1 MAMIARLTPSRYV
14 VRPIAQ
20 AAAFVARR
28 LQPSV
33 VALSI
38 AIATSGCLVG
48 PNYKRPPTT
57 QPDVFRGADETQAS
71 AASIADDKWWQIF
84 DDDVLQALIRSALEH
99 NDDVRLAA
107 ARILEAQAQ
116 LGITRADQFPN
127 VSGGVDVLGQRTSA
141 ALGFPPQNVGAVQ
154 IQASAA
160 WELDFW
166 GKFRRATES
175 ARAQLL
181 STEWA
186 RRAVLTTLISQ
197 VSTAYFELRA
207 LDLELDISRRTLE
220 SRRESLQL
228 AQVREQ
234 GGVTSLLDVRQAEQ
248 LVYSATGEI
257 ATLERE
263 IGQQENFLS
272 FLVGGNPGPIA
283 RGQPLA
289 DQPHQPDVPAGLP
302 SALIER
308 RPDIQRAEQDI
319 VAANAQIGVARAAYF
334 PQIALTGSGGF
345 ESTALMS
352 LFTTTSAIWTAAAS
366 ATAPIFT
373 AGRTR
378 SQVALAEARREQA
391 TIAYQQ
397 TVRQAFREVSDALIG
412 YRKLREFRE
421 QQALLFTAA
430 QDARRLAQVRYEG
443 GVTSYLEVLDAD
455 TRLFDAELGL
465 AQAELGERS
474 GFVEIYRALGGGWT
488 E

>member
-1 MAMIARLTPSRYV
+1 VDLPKDYGVAQAPTPAPEKWWAVFQDPVLDKMIEEALAANYDLRMAAERIEQSRAQFVIARAGLSPDAGVRYDTSRS
-14 VRPIAQ
+14 R
-20 AAAFVARR
+20 
-28 LQPSV
+28 S
-33 VALSI
+33 SEK
-38 AIATSGCLVG
+38 TS
-48 PNYKRPPTT
+48 
-57 QPDVFRGADETQAS
+57 
-71 AASIADDKWWQIF
+71 
-84 DDDVLQALIRSALEH
+84 
-99 NDDVRLAA
+99 
-107 ARILEAQAQ
+107 
-116 LGITRADQFPN
+116 
-127 VSGGVDVLGQRTSA
+127 
-141 ALGFPPQNVGAVQ
+141 FPPPADA
-154 IQASAA
+154 IEASSHRLVLTAQ

-166 GKFRRATES
+166 GKFRRATEA

-181 STEWA
+181 ATEWG
-186 RRAVLTTLISQ
+186 RRAVLATLVSQ
-197 VSTAYFELRA
+197 VSSAYFGLRA
-207 LDLELDISRRTLE
+207 LDLELDISKRTLE

-228 AQVREQ
+228 TQVRER

-263 IGQQENFLS
+263 IAQQENFLS

-283 RGQPLA
+283 RGKPLTE
-289 DQPHQPDVPAGLP
+289 QPHQPDVPAGLP

-334 PQIALTGSGGF
+334 PQIALTGSSGF
-345 ESTALMS
+345 ESTALLS
-352 LFTTTSAIWTAAAS
+352 LFTATNAIWTAAAS

-378 SQVALAEARREQA
+378 SQVALAEARRQEA

-421 QQALLFTAA
+421 QQALLFSAA

-474 GFVEIYRALGGGWT
+474 GFVEIYRALGGGWH